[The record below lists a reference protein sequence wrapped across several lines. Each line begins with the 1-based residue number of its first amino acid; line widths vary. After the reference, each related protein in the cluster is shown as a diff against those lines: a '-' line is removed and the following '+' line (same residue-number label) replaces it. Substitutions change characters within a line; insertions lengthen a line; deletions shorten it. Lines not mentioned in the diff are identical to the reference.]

1 MFIIGCFGIARGL
14 RMVNKLSKSYST
26 GHELSRSFFKQFSFK
41 LRQFNSRFRLGV
53 TSAKEFMVTIF
64 ILVANTSAV
73 LASCLTNGAVEY
85 LHLASSLASS
95 PLTE

>member
-14 RMVNKLSKSYST
+14 CVVNKLSKSYFA
-26 GHELSRSFFKQFSFK
+26 GHQLSRSFFKQFSFK
-41 LRQFNSRFRLGV
+41 LRQFDSRFRLSV

-73 LASCLTNGAVEY
+73 LASCLANGAVEY
-85 LHLASSLASS
+85 LHLARPVASL
-95 PLTE
+95 PLTK